1 MKVVH
6 LNGSDTRGGAA
17 RAAYRLHSGLRR
29 EGCDS
34 SMFVA
39 HCGSGD
45 RSVTAFKPP
54 MDFTSRLHRAFRT
67 ELIWRDLARYQHTRP
82 LDSDSFSDNRS
93 AHRAALLR
101 QLPYCEVINLHWIAG
116 FVDYRSF
123 FARVP
128 NHIPIIW
135 TLHDMNPFT
144 GGCHYDQ
151 ACGRFVERCGECPQL
166 GSNKVRDLSRRIWK
180 QKQRIFKR
188 IDPDRLH
195 FVAVSNWMA
204 AEVKRSSL
212 LGRFNVTIIANGLD
226 TDLFSP
232 RNHAVARGALQIPE
246 DARVVLFIAHSAL
259 DRRKGFILLVEALA
273 GLQGI
278 DNLFLISLGGGKPAL
293 EVEIPHLHL
302 GYINDDRLLS
312 LVYSSADLFAFPSSQ
327 DNLPNS
333 IVESMACG
341 TPVVAFNVGGVAD
354 LVRHGKTGLLTPRQS
369 VRALRSAIVEL
380 LQDPAKRDEM
390 AAHCRRV
397 AQKEYSYQ
405 VQVRRYVDLYKTI
418 LGERVRQPR

>member
-1 MKVVH
+1 
-6 LNGSDTRGGAA
+6 
-17 RAAYRLHSGLRR
+17 
-29 EGCDS
+29 
-34 SMFVA
+34 
-39 HCGSGD
+39 
-45 RSVTAFKPP
+45 
-54 MDFTSRLHRAFRT
+54 
-67 ELIWRDLARYQHTRP
+67 
-82 LDSDSFSDNRS
+82 
-93 AHRAALLR
+93 
-101 QLPYCEVINLHWIAG
+101 
-116 FVDYRSF
+116 
-123 FARVP
+123 
-128 NHIPIIW
+128 
-135 TLHDMNPFT
+135 
-144 GGCHYDQ
+144 
-151 ACGRFVERCGECPQL
+151 
-166 GSNKVRDLSRRIWK
+166 
-180 QKQRIFKR
+180 
-188 IDPDRLH
+188 
-195 FVAVSNWMA
+195 
-204 AEVKRSSL
+204 
-212 LGRFNVTIIANGLD
+212 
-226 TDLFSP
+226 
-232 RNHAVARGALQIPE
+232 
-246 DARVVLFIAHSAL
+246 
-259 DRRKGFILLVEALA
+259 LVEALE

-278 DNLFLISLGGGKPAL
+278 DNLFLISLGEGKPAL

-354 LVRHGKTGLLTPRQS
+354 LVRHGKTGLLTPPQS

>member
-17 RAAYRLHSGLRR
+17 RAAYRLHSGLRGQ
-29 EGCDS
+29 GCDS

-54 MDFTSRLHRAFRT
+54 MDLANRLHRAFRT
-67 ELIWRDLARYQHTRP
+67 ELIWRDLARYRHTRP
-82 LDSDSFSDNRS
+82 HDCDSFSDNRS
-93 AHRAALLR
+93 AHRTALLR
-101 QLPYCEVINLHWIAG
+101 QLPYCEVIHLHWIAG

-123 FARVP
+123 FSGIP

-180 QKQRIFKR
+180 QKQRMFQR

-212 LGRFNVTIIANGLD
+212 LGRFQVTIIANGLD

-232 RNHAVARGALQIPE
+232 RNRAVARGALQVPE
-246 DARVVLFIAHSAL
+246 NARVVLFIAHSAL
-259 DRRKGFILLVEALA
+259 DRRKGFTLLAEALA
-273 GLQGI
+273 GMGGI
-278 DNLFLISLGGGKPAL
+278 DDLFLLSLGEGKPI
-293 EVEIPHLHL
+293 VKGEIPHLHL
-302 GYINDDRLLS
+302 GYIADDRLLS
-312 LVYSSADLFAFPSSQ
+312 LVYSSADIFAFPSSQ

-341 TPVVAFNVGGVAD
+341 TPVVAYDVGGVAD
-354 LVRHGKTGLLTPRQS
+354 LVRHGETGLLAALRD
-369 VRALRSAIVEL
+369 VRELRSAIVEL
-380 LQDPAKRDEM
+380 LQVPAKRDEM
-390 AAHCRRV
+390 AANCRRI
-397 AQKEYSYQ
+397 ATEEYSLEVQ
-405 VQVRRYVDLYKTI
+405 VQRYVDLYETI
-418 LGERVRQPR
+418 LGEQV